1 MAAFLPDELWRHV
14 LAIGVKSPAKSL
26 SYKELCCVSIA
37 CRRLRRLSGEDSLWS
52 HLLSSDFPPPT
63 SQSSSSSSSSSSS
76 CKALYRIRFE
86 RDKEKKR
93 LAHRR
98 TVMRKESQIAEHLR
112 RIRDIE
118 ASLARES
125 DKLKASA
132 SELSNLHKVRQA
144 SVALKVWQPEVVR
157 GKQKQMVSQCAVPVE
172 SRISAVDMEFR
183 LCKQQIAILRKSYE
197 EERRRLDAAKRELES
212 IEYHPLRRCE
222 RTGSNLGG
230 SSSRRKEIKRPIDV
244 EGCGKLAKTS

>member
-1 MAAFLPDELWRHV
+1 
-14 LAIGVKSPAKSL
+14 
-26 SYKELCCVSIA
+26 
-37 CRRLRRLSGEDSLWS
+37 
-52 HLLSSDFPPPT
+52 
-63 SQSSSSSSSSSSS
+63 
-76 CKALYRIRFE
+76 
-86 RDKEKKR
+86 
-93 LAHRR
+93 
-98 TVMRKESQIAEHLR
+98 MRKESQIAEHLR

-222 RTGSNLGG
+222 RTGANLGG

-244 EGCGKLAKTS
+244 EGYGKLAKTS